1 MDQKATGF
9 DEEVSRYRGE
19 QEACCGSYEPHF
31 HRSSEFDPPAAGPHP
46 DILKFDTAIVFF
58 FAVVV
63 FALLA
68 TYKVTQD
75 NRIALASEQT
85 TSVFQDIA
93 MSLRTLADRR

>member
-1 MDQKATGF
+1 MDPKATGF
-9 DEEVSRYRGE
+9 DEEVGRYRGE
-19 QEACCGSYEPHF
+19 QKVW
-31 HRSSEFDPPAAGPHP
+31 FDPPAAGPHP

>member
-1 MDQKATGF
+1 MVPKATELNTGPEF
-9 DEEVSRYRGE
+9 VGKPQWYYSDEF
-19 QEACCGSYEPHF
+19 ANNKP
-31 HRSSEFDPPAAGPHP
+31 GPHP

-85 TSVFQDIA
+85 ASVFQDIA
-93 MSLRTLADRR
+93 VSLRTLADRR